1 MELTFTVSG
10 RSLFHTRKARLKE
23 EHLEARICDVISCT
37 KMKFE
42 NSNKTSSSLLYALY
56 FYKVLQFQVTYI
68 WRRNAKQ
75 PLKWNILKRGFVA
88 SSVATSQKRN
98 LRIQIWQVLQFHM
111 HCIFAK
117 YHSFRLHT
125 SKEKHLGVWF
135 NLGLKKDMKHIRSI
149 CRFVGM
155 LVSTVFRVLF
165 LVF

>member
-10 RSLFHTRKARLKE
+10 RSLF
-23 EHLEARICDVISCT
+23 LEARICDVISCT

-68 WRRNAKQ
+68 WRRNAKLA
-75 PLKWNILKRGFVA
+75 LKWNILKRGFVA

-111 HCIFAK
+111 HCISAK

-125 SKEKHLGVWF
+125 FEGETFGSFHLIQGWRKTCSTQDCWYANV
-135 NLGLKKDMKHIRSI
+135 NSI
-149 CRFVGM
+149 QSI
-155 LVSTVFRVLF
+155 VSGILHKAK
-165 LVF
+165 LP